1 MRIMQRWARM
11 ALRRFGYEF
20 TASRHLPGVAMA
32 AHLRSL
38 FDRYEIQTVLDV
50 GANEGQYYRFLR
62 REVGFKGQIFS
73 FEPIPELYETLE
85 ARARADPRWRVY
97 RLALGEWVE
106 QREINVTRLSAFS
119 SFLPPGGSGPA
130 LFGSEMDVSRKETVE
145 LRSLDSMIEE
155 LKGSSA
161 SAQMFLKLDTQGYD
175 LDVIRGAT
183 RSLPLFGGLQTEISF
198 VPIYQGMPSWEDTL
212 RALTASG
219 FEVSGLFPVNLD
231 HQLRLIEADCL
242 FVNAARPGV

>member
-1 MRIMQRWARM
+1 MIQRWAQL

-38 FDRYEIQTVLDV
+38 FERYDIRTVLDV
-50 GANEGQYYRFLR
+50 GANEGQYCRFLR
-62 REVGFKGQIFS
+62 REVGFEGQIFS
-73 FEPIPELYETLE
+73 FEPISALYEKLE

-97 RLALGEWVE
+97 RLALGERTE
-106 QREINVTRLSAFS
+106 QREIHVTRLSAFS
-119 SFLPPGGSGPA
+119 SFLPPGASGPA
-130 LFGSEMDVSRKETVE
+130 LFGPEMEVSRKETVQ
-145 LRSLDSMIEE
+145 LRSLDSMMDE

-183 RSLPLFGGLQTEISF
+183 RSLPLFSGLQTEISF
-198 VPIYQGMPSWEDTL
+198 VPIYQGMPTWEDTL
-212 RALTASG
+212 RLLTASG

-231 HQLRLIEADCL
+231 HRLRLIEADCL
-242 FVNAARPGV
+242 FVNAARSNSV